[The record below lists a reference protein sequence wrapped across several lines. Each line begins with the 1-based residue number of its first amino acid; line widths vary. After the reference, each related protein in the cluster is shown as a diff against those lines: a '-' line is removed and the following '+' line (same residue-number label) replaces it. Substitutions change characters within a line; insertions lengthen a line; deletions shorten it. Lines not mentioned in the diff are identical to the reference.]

1 MGNKLSSTNIA
12 ELLEQHL
19 KAITDVNNVI
29 VRSNISA
36 DVVANINDNIEPISE
51 ALKSLDTISEI
62 LSSSK
67 LNILGDIKYNY
78 GIKTVVNNLN
88 ELLTAFNEISIDE
101 SKLDDFK
108 KAVKPINEVIEAIT
122 SISDKMSNMKIGSIF
137 GNAKFS
143 IAIKGIIENIKIVI
157 EQLKAVDT
165 DEIND
170 EHFKSLSSAIS
181 SIVQLT
187 NDLVKIGTIAP
198 LLVALSPSIILAVRI
213 IILINKQF
221 SLVGKKGA
229 LGALNAAIIGK
240 ALAEFAKGILVFLVA
255 SLGGIVFI
263 LGVVAL
269 LAMKVFMSVFFLLF
283 NKKQMKD
290 ILIATIVIMSMAKA
304 IMLISMVV
312 ILWALTGQVVME
324 EWKNILVM
332 MGFVML
338 AVVVFVLFGLLSQF
352 IKQGNRTLHQLA
364 LTLILLSLTVVLWA
378 LTGELIAEQHEN
390 IFTVVKF
397 VIVAL
402 ILFTVIGILGKIIRT
417 GARELVLIS
426 LVLVVLSLTVLLWAA
441 TGEYI
446 SSKWKEI
453 LIVSGFVSITI
464 VLFALL
470 ALAGNILKNGAKTL
484 LLMALTLIVLSL
496 TVLLWSYI
504 GGIMIEKWQEIL
516 VVSGFVLL
524 AIGLFALLALA
535 GNILKNGA
543 KTVLLMVL
551 ALALISVVI
560 LLWAFIGEVAI
571 NDYASI
577 LAVIGFIAIA
587 SLMMFILG
595 KIYKHVLKGMI
606 VAVLIS
612 AALFILVVV
621 AALAVQ
627 VGKMMLENWG
637 GVLML
642 VGFIVVIVGIFAILG
657 IPAVFGYVVLGAIVM
672 AIIGAALLLFSVSML
687 VFVLAIKLFEFDDVL
702 KMMALIGGLGAAVAA
717 LGLLMPLIML
727 GSVAMVAMGAA
738 LMVFVVPILIFAG
751 ILAILK
757 KIDATE
763 EDVKK
768 PIHLMGAI
776 IDAINEEFG
785 DKGIASIALAAAKIL
800 LLVPVALA
808 IGAIATTLQYIADLK
823 MATEFN
829 NEGKPIKFVK
839 MKAEDFALAGQN
851 AIGMIKIMASIFGD
865 QTKTV
870 KILGK
875 NISIVPLT
883 ESELNGI
890 TGKSKKKIKQLSQ
903 ITGFIGNIA
912 ETLQN
917 VASLK
922 IPTDFNEEGKP
933 IKFRRMWSKDFI
945 DAAKNSATM
954 VKIMAAIFGDTPQ
967 AFEMADLKFR
977 ITPLSEAELEGI
989 RGKSKRKMRKL
1000 SKITSYVGIICN
1012 TIGSLAALTFPTQF
1026 NEEGQATSYEKITEA
1041 QLVNASVNAMGMVKL
1056 LSSLFS
1062 DKSEKIKLGGT
1073 EIMTM
1078 PIGEAALENLKN
1090 SAKRKMKRLAKI
1102 TGYIGTIT
1110 NTLGSISLLNI
1121 PVEYDEDGNATKFEK
1136 ITETQLINASVNATG
1151 IVKMLAGLFGDK
1163 VSKVTIS
1170 GKAINVIPLSES
1182 EIDGVSGQAKR
1193 KMKKLTKITKHI
1205 STITTIL
1212 GSIAALRVPVEY
1224 DEEGNPKTFEQI
1236 TQDQLVNSS
1245 ANVCGIIKLLT
1256 GLFGDSATTVKING
1270 KSITVQNIAGNELD
1284 AIGISAAIKMA
1295 TLTNIAESVSKSI
1308 KKIADLGNIET
1319 PNSVALNSI
1328 LNFIKNSVVT
1338 IAGIDFSK
1346 LIGPSD
1352 SQKLVVLDKVL
1363 NSISSLDVKKIIESF
1378 KSVQDVD
1385 VRNLSTAG
1393 DKLKAYMSEL
1403 IKVYGSLNQQSFREV
1418 PGLNNFVNFSN
1429 SFSKFGD
1436 IDASKIETLQT
1447 KLTNLFSSLNQISTS
1462 NANNLN
1468 SFLANLESK
1477 ITSLKEAIDGLN
1489 RSITNFNSNTISAG
1503 SGGGSNPTGS
1513 ATQSNTQRGSE
1524 SSTSG
1529 KTLNDIYNCVDA
1541 IEWLLDDIRRNTVT
1555 SNNVNY

>member
-12 ELLEQHL
+12 EILEQHL
-19 KAITDVNNVI
+19 KAITDVNDVI

-51 ALKSLDTISEI
+51 ALKSLDTISEV

-67 LNILGDIKYNY
+67 INVIGNIKYNY
-78 GIKTVVNNLN
+78 GIKTIVNNLN
-88 ELLTAFNEISIDE
+88 ELLTSFNEIQIDD

-108 KAVKPINEVIEAIT
+108 KAVKPINEVIEAII
-122 SISDKMSNMKIGSIF
+122 SVSDKMSNMKFGSIF
-137 GNAKFS
+137 GNAKFNV
-143 IAIKGIIENIKIVI
+143 AIKGIIENIKNVI
-157 EQLKAVDT
+157 EQLKSVDT

-170 EHFKSLSSAIS
+170 EHFKALSSAIS
-181 SIVQLT
+181 SIVQLS

-221 SLVGKKGA
+221 STVGKKGA
-229 LGALNAAIIGK
+229 QGALNAAIIGK
-240 ALAEFAKGILVFLVA
+240 ALAEFAKSVLVFLIA
-255 SLGGIVFI
+255 SLGGVVFI
-263 LGVVAL
+263 LGLVAL

-283 NKKQMKD
+283 DRKQMKD
-290 ILIATIVIMSMAKA
+290 ILMATIVIMSMTKA

-312 ILWALTGQVVME
+312 ILWALTGQLIME
-324 EWKNILVM
+324 EWKNILIT

-352 IKQGNRTLHQLA
+352 IKQGNRTIHQLA
-364 LTLILLSLTVVLWA
+364 LTLIILSLTVVLWA
-378 LTGELIAEQHEN
+378 LTGELIVEQQEN
-390 IFTVVKF
+390 IFMVVKF

-402 ILFTVIGILGKIIRT
+402 ILFTIIGILGNIIKT
-417 GARELVLIS
+417 GARELLLIAS
-426 LVLVVLSLTVLLWAA
+426 VLVVLSLTVLLWAA

-470 ALAGNILKNGAKTL
+470 ALSGNILKNGAKTL

-516 VVSGFVLL
+516 VVSGFVGL

-560 LLWAFIGEVAI
+560 LLWAFIGEVVI
-571 NDYASI
+571 NDYVSI
-577 LAVIGFIAIA
+577 FAVIGFIALA
-587 SLMMFILG
+587 SVMMFILG

-657 IPAVFGYVVLGAIVM
+657 IPAVFGYVVLGALVM

-738 LMVFVVPILIFAG
+738 LMVFVVPILIFTV
-751 ILAILK
+751 ILALLK
-757 KIDATE
+757 KINATE

-785 DKGIASIALAAAKIL
+785 DEGIASIALAAAKIL

-922 IPTDFNEEGKP
+922 IPTEFNNEGKP

-989 RGKSKRKMRKL
+989 RGKTKRKMKKL
-1000 SKITSYVGIICN
+1000 SKITSYVGVICN

-1090 SAKRKMKRLAKI
+1090 RAKRKMKRLAKI

-1110 NTLGSISLLNI
+1110 NTLGSIALLNI
-1121 PVEYDEDGNATKFEK
+1121 PVGFDAEGNANKFEK
-1136 ITETQLINASVNATG
+1136 ITENQLVNASVNAAG
-1151 IVKMLAGLFGDK
+1151 IVKLLASLFGDK
-1163 VSKVTIS
+1163 VEKIKLGGT
-1170 GKAINVIPLSES
+1170 
-1182 EIDGVSGQAKR
+1182 EIMTMPIGEAALENLKNRAKR
-1193 KMKKLTKITKHI
+1193 KMKRLAKISGYIGTM
-1205 STITTIL
+1205 TTTL
-1212 GSIAALRVPVEY
+1212 GSIAALKIPVEY
-1224 DEEGNPKTFEQI
+1224 NQEGLPIKFENI
-1236 TQDQLVNSS
+1236 TSDQLKNTSLNATGV
-1245 ANVCGIIKLLT
+1245 VKLLAA
-1256 GLFGDSATTVKING
+1256 LFGDTTQNIKFSTGTVNVDPIPASVLDDIGVNAAWKMKLLSKISNSIGGTVKSVTEVANITTPNMTNLQTFLTDLAGVLRTVNNTDIGLNPAELLVKTKAERLGEFVQQLDIKNLMTGIRDAADFSGDMTTVKNNLQGIVDTYVEVYKSLSDDDLGDIDNIEDFG
-1270 KSITVQNIAGNELD
+1270 NFVQSISNAATDIDTQSITSLA
-1284 AIGISAAIKMA
+1284 SALESM
-1295 TLTNIAESVSKSI
+1295 AESANTMSG
-1308 KKIADLGNIET
+1308 L
-1319 PNSVALNSI
+1319 
-1328 LNFIKNSVVT
+1328 
-1338 IAGIDFSK
+1338 
-1346 LIGPSD
+1346 
-1352 SQKLVVLDKVL
+1352 
-1363 NSISSLDVKKIIESF
+1363 SSFME
-1378 KSVQDVD
+1378 
-1385 VRNLSTAG
+1385 NLSTG
-1393 DKLKAYMSEL
+1393 INSLKQAVQE
-1403 IKVYGSLNQQSFREV
+1403 
-1418 PGLNNFVNFSN
+1418 
-1429 SFSKFGD
+1429 
-1436 IDASKIETLQT
+1436 
-1447 KLTNLFSSLNQISTS
+1447 
-1462 NANNLN
+1462 LN
-1468 SFLANLESK
+1468 S
-1477 ITSLKEAIDGLN
+1477 AIATYN
-1489 RSITNFNSNTISAG
+1489 RNPIRTG
-1503 SGGGSNPTGS
+1503 SGSGSGSGSTTPQQITTPPTQNINNS
-1513 ATQSNTQRGSE
+1513 ALA
-1524 SSTSG
+1524 TSVTAENG
-1529 KTLNDIYNCVDA
+1529 IKQIVA
-1541 IEWLLDDIRRNTVT
+1541 AVDDIEGLLWDIKNKL
-1555 SNNVNY
+1555 